1 MQPTTTVSNTA
12 SITATIT
19 TATSTTATVT
29 TANKIEESNLPERRP
44 SWRLR
49 VDNGSKV
56 CAVFSYEIIIYLYLF
71 ARLSVIIGATPQCVT
86 R

>member
-1 MQPTTTVSNTA
+1 MTIEIEMIIYLCFFFFFFTVSNTA

-19 TATSTTATVT
+19 TATSTTVT
-29 TANKIEESNLPERRP
+29 TANKVSEESNLPERRP

-56 CAVFSYEIIIYLYLF
+56 CALRKSLF
-71 ARLSVIIGATPQCVT
+71 ICD
-86 R
+86 